1 MTFFKKD
8 SIPSFDPKKKILFI
22 KPSEMEGF
30 TEAKGYSDFDVIDLT
45 KTTEGTGTGQ
55 IDSLSDFTSNLESGS
70 YAISLSGDTQK
81 VKEIGVSKD
90 IKVEY
95 APDGS
100 VLYSGGVSPVTKGMT
115 KEEIKTWKSKLKEYY

>member
-1 MTFFKKD
+1 
-8 SIPSFDPKKKILFI
+8 
-22 KPSEMEGF
+22 MEGF

-81 VKEIGVSKD
+81 
-90 IKVEY
+90 
-95 APDGS
+95 
-100 VLYSGGVSPVTKGMT
+100 
-115 KEEIKTWKSKLKEYY
+115 